1 MNFMPALNAP
11 LEKTE
16 LTWWFAF
23 CQDKLLVKLLD
34 NAAAIPCLTHF
45 ESLALKPIRKQYLGR
60 LNGRPCYS
68 AELTADASPPEG
80 MIFQELRQLFGL
92 IDEELFRISGF
103 AIQIMNW
110 DQKHQYCGRCGTL
123 TKIESNERAKICPKC
138 NLINFPRISP
148 AIIVAVL
155 KDNQILLARSPRFP
169 HKLYSVIAGFVE
181 PGETLEECVKRE
193 VKEEI
198 GIQIKNIR
206 YFGSQSWPFPNS
218 LMIAFTANYAD
229 GKIKIDKTEIVDA
242 GWFKADSLPLIPGKV
257 SISRQLIDWFKKT
270 YP

>member
-1 MNFMPALNAP
+1 MGFVPAFSAP
-11 LEKTE
+11 LKKTE
-16 LTWWFAF
+16 LAWWFAF

-34 NAAAIPCLTHF
+34 KTAVIPCLTHL
-45 ESLALKPIRKQYLGR
+45 ESLALKPVREQYLGT

-68 AELTADASPPEG
+68 AELAVDISPPEG
-80 MIFQELRQLFGL
+80 MIFQGLRQLFGL

-110 DQKHQYCGRCGTL
+110 DQKHQYCGRCGTP
-123 TKIESNERAKICPKC
+123 TEIESDERAKICPKC
-138 NLINFPRISP
+138 GFVNFPRISP

-193 VKEEI
+193 VREEI
-198 GIQIKNIR
+198 GIQTKNIR

-218 LMIAFTANYAD
+218 LMIAFTADYAH

-242 GWFKADSLPLIPGKV
+242 GWFRANNLPLVPDKV
-257 SISRQLIDWFKKT
+257 SISRRLIDWFIKT